1 VAERLASPAVRGPT
15 LLTALVAMVCH
26 GSAQSALPPAEG
38 KSAPKPVAVGTPTSD
53 SSTGVTWILP
63 PIRFGGT
70 VAYYLRRDSSDE
82 QSSKQS
88 GLSTTLNASTNS
100 YIWRPW
106 FARVNGSL
114 GFTTSTNSSESN
126 EAASS
131 GKNVVV
137 TGSGQLSVLSQSKF
151 PFEAHFQRSNSSVSN
166 DLAVA
171 NGYASQQYGFT
182 QRYRKK
188 DGDAMF
194 GWDRNSQTSA
204 DNVSDLQDSLRL
216 TLSHRLEKHQM
227 QFSGDR
233 VTNARESTGDNAAQ
247 TSFSFQ
253 DSYSPSS
260 TVSVDSLVNISQSDY
275 HLQQSDNK
283 TQLLQLSSN
292 AFWRPEDVPLTV
304 TGGFRFFALGTDSTG
319 LSANGSQTENRLRNA
334 SANLAAS
341 YEFNKYVRLSAG
353 INANMVDSNGVK
365 TETIN
370 LNSNQT
376 LSANYSPEAI
386 ALGAF
391 KYNWGTSASLG
402 NNTQDDSSNQQLALQ
417 FTHSLSRSIKLD
429 GGSTVAMEV
438 SQGLAAAANSN
449 ASDSNASTK
458 QLTHSGSVSWD
469 MSQQVGAPQL
479 RLTAS
484 DSRALDGQQEF
495 FQIINFQASSNLPTS
510 GYSSWTGNLTIQAT
524 RQGGKSTGSS
534 SEPISGFVTN
544 SGGSISYQ
552 NQRFLGN
559 RRLRFGSDL
568 RLNSLALLP
577 LLGGSGDQEAAAWD
591 NRLDYS
597 IGRTQLRVNLQV
609 SSSTGQK
616 RNVDPVTKAESVE
629 EVKRINKSIMFS
641 VSRSFGNI

>member
-1 VAERLASPAVRGPT
+1 M
-15 LLTALVAMVCH
+15 LTALLAMLCH
-26 GSAQSALPPAEG
+26 GTAHSALPPAED
-38 KSAPKPVAVGTPTSD
+38 KSAQKSASAATGAASSED
-53 SSTGVTWILP
+53 STGINWILP
-63 PIRFGGT
+63 PIRIGGT
-70 VAYYLRRDSSDE
+70 VSYNLRHDSSDE
-82 QSSKQS
+82 QSSKQT
-88 GLSTTLNASTNS
+88 GLSTTLNASTNT
-100 YIWRPW
+100 YIWQPW

-114 GFTTSTNSSESN
+114 GFTTTTNTSDSN
-126 EAASS
+126 EASSS

-137 TGSGQLSVLSQSKF
+137 TGSGQLSVLSKSKF

-171 NGYASQQYGFT
+171 NSYASQRYGFT
-182 QRYRKK
+182 QRFIKK

-204 DNVSDLQDSLRL
+204 DNVSDLQDSLQLR
-216 TLSHRLEKHQM
+216 LSHRLEKHQL

-233 VTNARESTGDNAAQ
+233 ATNARESTGDNAAQ

-253 DSYSPSS
+253 DSYSPSPAI
-260 TVSVDSLVNISQSDY
+260 SVESLINISQSDY
-275 HLQQSDNK
+275 HLQESDNK

-304 TGGFRFFALGTDSTG
+304 TGGFRLFALGTDSTG
-319 LSANGSQTENRLRNA
+319 LSTNGNPTENRLRNA
-334 SANLAAS
+334 SANLGAS
-341 YEFNKYVRLSAG
+341 YEFNQYVRLDGG

-365 TETIN
+365 TETISI
-370 LNSNQT
+370 NSNQT

-402 NNTQDDSSNQQLALQ
+402 NHTQEDTSNQQLALQ
-417 FTHSLSRSIKLD
+417 FTHGLSRSIKLD

-449 ASDSNASTK
+449 APDSNASTRR
-458 QLTHSGSVSWD
+458 LTHSGSVSWD
-469 MSQQVGAPQL
+469 LSQQMGAPQL
-479 RLTAS
+479 RLSGS

-524 RQGGKSTGSS
+524 RQGGNSTGSD
-534 SEPISGFVTN
+534 SEPVRGFVTN

-609 SSSTGQK
+609 SSSSAQK
-616 RNVDPVTKAESVE
+616 RSVDPVTKVESVE
-629 EVKRINKSIMFS
+629 EVKKINKSIMFS